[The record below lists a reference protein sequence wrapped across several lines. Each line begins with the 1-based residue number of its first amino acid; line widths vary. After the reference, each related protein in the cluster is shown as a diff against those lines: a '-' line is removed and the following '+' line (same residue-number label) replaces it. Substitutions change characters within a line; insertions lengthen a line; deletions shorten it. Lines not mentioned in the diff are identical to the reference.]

1 MTTADL
7 AHELGHSAAA
17 PAAPATAT
25 TARVRF
31 PFDQRA
37 LADFRTGAR
46 YFGANRPHGRK
57 HAGVDLI
64 APVGRPIHAIAD
76 GTVIQAPY
84 YFYTGT
90 NALEVH
96 HPGVGT
102 VRYGEI
108 NMHQVV
114 RLRAG
119 QQVRQGD
126 LIAYVGRLD
135 SGSSMLHFELYS
147 GTGRGGLTVRS
158 NPPYQ
163 RRSDLINPTTLMT
176 RIQHEAFG
184 I

>member
-1 MTTADL
+1 MTMADL
-7 AHELGHSAAA
+7 AHEMGHSAPA
-17 PAAPATAT
+17 PAPAPVATP
-25 TARVRF
+25 ARARF

-64 APVGRPIHAIAD
+64 APVGRAIRAIAD

-114 RLRAG
+114 NLRAG
-119 QQVRQGD
+119 QHVAQGD
-126 LIAYVGRLD
+126 IIAYVGRLT

-147 GTGRGGLTVRS
+147 GTGRGGLTVRG

-176 RIQHEAFG
+176 RLQHEAFG
-184 I
+184 L